1 MRFNK
6 ALMYTKSLLLL
17 RCKQESL
24 IVAPIVED
32 NTFTLAMMILVNAT
46 EITYE
51 SYYMPMP
58 KNASKLYNCE
68 LGIILKWMSESIQN
82 S

>member
-6 ALMYTKSLLLL
+6 ALMYAISLQLLG
-17 RCKQESL
+17 CNQESL
-24 IVAPIVED
+24 VLAPVVED
-32 NTFTLAMMILVNAT
+32 NTFTLAMMILVNAP

-58 KNASKLYNCE
+58 KHASKFYNGE
-68 LGIILKWMSESIQN
+68 LSIIQN
-82 S
+82 LISEGILNS

>member
-1 MRFNK
+1 MRFNR

-17 RCKQESL
+17 GCKQESL
-24 IVAPIVED
+24 IVAPVVED
-32 NTFTLAMMILVNAT
+32 NMFTLAMMILVNAP

-58 KNASKLYNCE
+58 KHASKFYNGE
-68 LGIILKWMSESIQN
+68 LSIIQNLISEGIQN